1 MKRMRSLLW
10 IAWLAPAMSAAAAES
25 AHDLAAAM
33 RAALYAEG
41 FEARIQA
48 VAVAPDGGRAT
59 PVKFAVVGQADAAR
73 QRLLLRGIA
82 PEATQARRLVVE
94 RSADGCVRA
103 VAPAGA
109 ADPHVPLFDTQLVA
123 WDMLAPWWDW
133 PRQTLAGSDQ
143 VAGRPCALVRS
154 RTDAADAP
162 IREVL
167 SCVDRAAGLAL
178 RTQLF
183 DQRHALVRSIVVATT
198 LRQESGQLAAKKFTV
213 AAGDALTEAEVYSGD
228 EHYAVPA
235 DAFAPL
241 DRQPTP
247 CR

>member
-1 MKRMRSLLW
+1 MRPLLLV
-10 IAWLAPAMSAAAAES
+10 ALLAPAMSVAAAAES
-25 AHDLAAAM
+25 ANELAAAM
-33 RAALYAEG
+33 RAALHAEG

-48 VAVAPDGGRAT
+48 VAVAPDGGRAA
-59 PVKFAVVGQADAAR
+59 PVKFAVVGQSDAAR

-82 PEATQARRLVVE
+82 PEAAHARRLVVE
-94 RSADGCVRA
+94 RGADGCVRA
-103 VAPAGA
+103 VAPEGA
-109 ADPHVPLFDTQLVA
+109 ADPHAPLFDTQLVA

-133 PRQTLAGSDQ
+133 PRQTLAGNDQ
-143 VAGRPCALVRS
+143 VAGRACALVRS
-154 RTDAADAP
+154 RTDAANAQ

-183 DQRHALVRSIVVATT
+183 DSRRVLVRSIVVAAM
-198 LRQESGQLAAKKFTV
+198 LRKESGLLAAKKFTV
-213 AAGDALTEAEVYSGD
+213 AAGGALTEAEVYSGD